1 MGKDCVRCFRPR
13 HRLHLLHGHGALF
26 SNSIHRTRHLRCKSP
41 HSRARTH
48 AYEHK
53 LTQHL
58 HAKVSYGR
66 IAVHYL
72 KTWFFLDFFGSVP
85 FDKIGEFIL
94 DTGEDAES
102 QLKPLRMIR

>member
-1 MGKDCVRCFRPR
+1 M
-13 HRLHLLHGHGALF
+13 
-26 SNSIHRTRHLRCKSP
+26 
-41 HSRARTH
+41 
-48 AYEHK
+48 
-53 LTQHL
+53 
-58 HAKVSYGR
+58 SYGR

-85 FDKIGEFIL
+85 FDKIGEFVV